1 MMYKTIKFFAISL
14 FLLLPAASFAQE
26 KSKEELDREKKFR
39 ENIEKM
45 VENFETSLNLEYWQV
60 FYVDSILTHDFTAM
74 SEEMKELGKSKVEN
88 PDIYQSVSDKW
99 MERIYSSFQKIFNE
113 EQWAKY
119 LKTGAGREKKARDK
133 RKEKTK

>member
-1 MMYKTIKFFAISL
+1 MYKTIKIFAISL

-26 KSKEELDREKKFR
+26 QTKEEADREKKFR

-45 VENFETSLNLEYWQV
+45 VENYETSLNLEYWQV

-74 SEEMKELGKSKVEN
+74 SEELKKLGDSKVEN
-88 PDIYQSVSDKW
+88 SDIYQSVSDRW
-99 MERIYSSFQKIFNE
+99 MEQIYNSFRKVFND

-119 LKTGAGREKKARDK
+119 LKTGAARSKKARDK
-133 RKEKTK
+133 RQENKK